1 VRLNQRCQVCAD
13 FDLCSE
19 CFAAKRHDPSHP
31 TVEVAIASGGAQMI
45 PPYPQRNFL
54 GASSSSLA
62 AAPQTQTTT
71 TTATGGLAPSL
82 LPTLP
87 LAGPGIP
94 IDDERPRRVVRP
106 SAPHLTDPIQKME
119 WVLAATELGTIPLSQ
134 MSTQTATTFMHLYD
148 AGLAAMERHKTGKS
162 HSQIVGRIALVLA
175 GIPRRRPGSYVV
187 HDVGTPLEQETVS
200 GVMAS
205 LIAQVMSLDNNGL
218 FTMPMETADGGR
230 GPSSERMDLSSIAD
244 NVEKGKYFKGV
255 DSPETALA
263 LFQRH
268 LLSVWASVQRSHPA
282 DHPVAAIASRLDKL
296 SRNAIAEIRDAL
308 GVTSIV
314 DLPPATVVAAS
325 SATAG
330 DNDPPPSSSA
340 GGGNAGGK
348 KRQKRVVDAEEDAA
362 ETIRQLRDEVARA
375 HQRIDSL
382 IALLSEKMV
391 SPLGKGLERLSRV
404 G

>member
-1 VRLNQRCQVCAD
+1 MA
-13 FDLCSE
+13 
-19 CFAAKRHDPSHP
+19 
-31 TVEVAIASGGAQMI
+31 
-45 PPYPQRNFL
+45 
-54 GASSSSLA
+54 
-62 AAPQTQTTT
+62 
-71 TTATGGLAPSL
+71 
-82 LPTLP
+82 
-87 LAGPGIP
+87 GIP
-94 IDDERPRRVVRP
+94 IDDERPRRAVRP

-119 WVLAATELGTIPLSQ
+119 WVLAATDLGTIPLSQ

-205 LIAQVMSLDNNGL
+205 LIAQVLSLDNNGL
-218 FTMPMETADGGR
+218 FATPMEAADGR
-230 GPSSERMDLSSIAD
+230 GSERMDLTSIAD

-255 DSPETALA
+255 DTPETALA

-314 DLPPATVVAAS
+314 DLPPVSVVAAS
-325 SATAG
+325 SSAMAG
-330 DNDPPPSSSA
+330 DNDPLPSGNA
-340 GGGNAGGK
+340 GNAGGK
-348 KRQKRVVDAEEDAA
+348 KRQKRAADAEEDPA

-382 IALLSEKMV
+382 IALLSDKLV